1 MQGWRRAYFDI
12 AYYNDKFYA
21 VNCLG
26 DVVACDLSVDPAV
39 VYQVAKMPTGLVEI
53 LQKVYMVESAGA
65 LLVATRSG
73 VEGSNRYGTYR
84 FDAF

>member
-1 MQGWRRAYFDI
+1 M
-12 AYYNDKFYA
+12 
-21 VNCLG
+21 L
-26 DVVACDLSVDPAV
+26 ACDLSVDPAV